1 VRGFTD
7 GGGCFPTG
15 LPYPGLAGLIRVHV
29 AGLVAEHDP
38 ETSFVE
44 LPIVSIDTETT
55 GRNVDTDR
63 IVEVAC
69 VFWRGGEIAGEKSW
83 LVNPMRPIPQEAFD
97 VHGISDDLVRDQ
109 PEFGAVASEILAAF
123 GDCVPLAYNAE
134 FDRRFVF
141 AEMEL
146 AGKLGGDLPPP
157 VRRKTEWIDPLVWAR
172 EIHAHERSRS
182 LGDVCERLGIQL
194 TQAHRATFDA
204 EAALRVMMAFAKDR
218 RVPHTYGAFVRQQR
232 EYARQQDERA
242 RFWRR

>member
-1 VRGFTD
+1 MRWGTD

-15 LPYPGLAGLIRVHV
+15 QPYPGLAGLIRVHV
-29 AGLVAEHDP
+29 AGLVAEHDADTP
-38 ETSFVE
+38 FAD

-55 GRNVDTDR
+55 GREVEDDR

-69 VFWRGGEIAGEKSW
+69 VFWQGGKIAGEQSW
-83 LVNPMRPIPQEAFD
+83 IVNPERPIPQEAFD
-97 VHGISDDLVRDQ
+97 VHGISDDQVRDQ
-109 PEFGAVASEILAAF
+109 PNFAAVAASILEAF

-134 FDRRFVF
+134 FDRRFVL
-141 AEMEL
+141 AEMERAGAL
-146 AGKLGGDLPPP
+146 AGELPPT

-172 EIHAHERSRS
+172 ELQAQERSRA
-182 LGDVCERLGIQL
+182 LGDVCARLGIEL

-204 EAALRVMMAFAKDR
+204 EAALRVMMAFCQDE
-218 RVPHTYGAFVRQQR
+218 RVPKKYGDFIRQQR